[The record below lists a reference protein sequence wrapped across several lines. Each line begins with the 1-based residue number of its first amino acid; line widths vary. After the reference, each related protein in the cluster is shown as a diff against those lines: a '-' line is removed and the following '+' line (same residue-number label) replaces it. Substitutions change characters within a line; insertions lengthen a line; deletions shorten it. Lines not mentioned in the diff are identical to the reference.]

1 MKKFTLSIVAIM
13 AMGTFAIA
21 GGDIAPVEEPVVEVV
36 EPVLDDSGFYI
47 GGGYSYMNM
56 NIEGSEQLNTVFH
69 PPVIGETDITG
80 HSLTVLAGYNFNKYI
95 ALEGRYTLSL
105 GDLDVDNAIGE
116 SDLDADMSNLAL
128 YLKPMYPV
136 TEAFNV
142 YALLGYGQVTLDNGT
157 EYTENGFQW
166 GIGANYD
173 VNDNVGVFVDYTRLY
188 DDKGF
193 DNTWVDQ
200 DVVVDSVNIGLT
212 YKF

>member
-1 MKKFTLSIVAIM
+1 MKKFTLSMVTVI
-13 AMGTFAIA
+13 AMSTFSIA
-21 GGDIAPVEEPVVEVV
+21 GGDIAPIEPEVV
-36 EPVLDDSGFYI
+36 EAPVVDESNFYV
-47 GGGYSYMNM
+47 GLGYSYMNM
-56 NIEGSEQLNTVFH
+56 NIEGSEQLNAVFY

-80 HSLTVLAGYNFNKYI
+80 HSLTMLAGYNFNKYI

-105 GDLDVDNAIGE
+105 GDMDVDNTAGE

-136 TEAFNV
+136 EELTL
-142 YALLGYGQVTLDNGT
+142 YGLLGYGQVTLDNGT
-157 EYTENGFQW
+157 EYTESGFQW
-166 GIGANYD
+166 GIGASYD

-193 DNTWVDQ
+193 DNTWVGQ
-200 DVVVDSVNIGLT
+200 DVVVDSVNVGVT